1 MSKIILVTGA
11 SSGFG
16 KAIAT
21 KFAAGGWN
29 VILTAR
35 RKEKLDELSKAL
47 ESNYGIK
54 TLSLIFDV
62 QDKKAVFDNLQNLPT
77 EWQAINILVNNAGL
91 ALGRDSFENA
101 NLEDWETMIDTNVKG
116 LLYASKAVL
125 PMLIKEKGHI
135 INIGSTA
142 GKEVYKDG
150 NVYCASKHAVDAI
163 SKAQR
168 IDLLPYQ
175 IKVTAIHPGAADTE
189 FSVVRFKGDAE
200 KAKAVYLGYT
210 PLMAED
216 IADTVWYVA
225 NTSAHVCINELV
237 ITCTAQANSM
247 YLHKP
252 SM

>member
-29 VILTAR
+29 VIITGR
-35 RKEKLDELSKAL
+35 RKEKLDELAKAL
-47 ESNYGIK
+47 EANYGIK
-54 TLSLIFDV
+54 TLSLVFDV
-62 QDKKAVFDNLQNLPT
+62 QDKKAVFDNLQNLPS

-101 NLEDWETMIDTNVKG
+101 NLDDWETMIDTNVKG

-125 PMLIKEKGHI
+125 PILIKEKGHI

-168 IDLLPYQ
+168 IDLLQYQ
-175 IKVTAIHPGAADTE
+175 IKVTVIHPGAADTE

-200 KAKAVYLGYT
+200 KAKAVYTGYT

-225 NTSAHVCINELV
+225 NTPAHVCINDLV

-247 YLHKP
+247 YLQK
-252 SM
+252 

>member
-29 VILTAR
+29 VIITGR
-35 RKEKLDELSKAL
+35 RKEKLDELAKAL
-47 ESNYGIK
+47 EANYGIK
-54 TLSLIFDV
+54 TLSLVFDV
-62 QDKKAVFDNLQNLPT
+62 QDKKAVFDNLQNLPS

-101 NLEDWETMIDTNVKG
+101 NLDDWETMIDTNVKG

-168 IDLLPYQ
+168 IDLLQYQ

-200 KAKAVYLGYT
+200 KAKAVYTGYT

-216 IADTVWYVA
+216 IAETVWYVA
-225 NTSAHVCINELV
+225 NTPAHVCINDLV

-247 YLHKP
+247 YLQK
-252 SM
+252 

>member
-1 MSKIILVTGA
+1 MSKIILITGA

-16 KAIAT
+16 KATAT

-29 VILTAR
+29 LILTAR
-35 RKEKLDELSKAL
+35 RKEKLDELAKAL
-47 ESNYGIK
+47 ETTYGIK

-200 KAKAVYLGYT
+200 KANAVYNGYT

-216 IADTVWYVA
+216 IADTIWYVA
-225 NTSAHVCINELV
+225 NTPAHVCINDLV
-237 ITCTAQANSM
+237 ITCVAQANSM
-247 YLHKP
+247 YLQK
-252 SM
+252 

>member
-29 VILTAR
+29 LILTAR
-35 RKEKLDELSKAL
+35 RKEKLEKLSKEL
-47 ESNYGIK
+47 EANYGIK
-54 TLSLIFDV
+54 TLCLTFDI
-62 QDKKAVFDNLQNLPT
+62 QDKKAVFANLQSLPA
-77 EWQAINILVNNAGL
+77 EWQAIQILVNNAGL

-125 PMLIKEKGHI
+125 PLLIKEKGHI

-168 IDLLPYQ
+168 IDLLQYQ

-200 KAKAVYLGYT
+200 KANAVYTGYQ

-216 IADTVWYVA
+216 IADTIWFVA
-225 NTSAHVCINELV
+225 NTPAHVCINDLV

-247 YLHKP
+247 YLHK
-252 SM
+252 

>member
-1 MSKIILVTGA
+1 MSKIILITGA

-16 KAIAT
+16 KATAT

-29 VILTAR
+29 LILTAR
-35 RKEKLDELSKAL
+35 RKEKLAELAKAL
-47 ESNYGIK
+47 EASYGIK
-54 TLSLIFDV
+54 TLCLTFDI
-62 QDKKAVFDNLQNLPT
+62 QDKKAVFENLQNLPT

-200 KAKAVYLGYT
+200 KANAVYNGYT
-210 PLMAED
+210 PLKAED

-225 NTSAHVCINELV
+225 NTPAHVCINDLV

-247 YLHKP
+247 YLQK
-252 SM
+252 

>member
-29 VILTAR
+29 IILTAR
-35 RKEKLDELSKAL
+35 RKEKLEALAKAL
-47 ESNYGIK
+47 EANYGIK
-54 TLSLIFDV
+54 TLCLSFDV
-62 QDKKAVFDNLQNLPT
+62 QDKKAVFYNLQNLPT
-77 EWQAINILVNNAGL
+77 EWQAINLLVNNAGL
-91 ALGRDSFENA
+91 ALGRDSFEHA

-142 GKEVYKDG
+142 AKEVYKDG

-200 KAKAVYLGYT
+200 KAKAVYIGYT

-225 NTSAHVCINELV
+225 NTPAHVCINDLV
-237 ITCTAQANSM
+237 ITCVAQANSM
-247 YLHKP
+247 YLQK
-252 SM
+252 

>member
-29 VILTAR
+29 VIITGR
-35 RKEKLDELSKAL
+35 RKEKLDELAKAL
-47 ESNYGIK
+47 EANYGIK
-54 TLSLIFDV
+54 TLSLVFDV
-62 QDKKAVFDNLQNLPT
+62 QDKKAVFDNLQNLPS

-101 NLEDWETMIDTNVKG
+101 NLDD

-168 IDLLPYQ
+168 IDLLQYQ
-175 IKVTAIHPGAADTE
+175 IKVTVIHPGAADTE

-200 KAKAVYLGYT
+200 KAKAVYTGYT

-225 NTSAHVCINELV
+225 NTPAHVCINDLV

-247 YLHKP
+247 YLQK
-252 SM
+252 